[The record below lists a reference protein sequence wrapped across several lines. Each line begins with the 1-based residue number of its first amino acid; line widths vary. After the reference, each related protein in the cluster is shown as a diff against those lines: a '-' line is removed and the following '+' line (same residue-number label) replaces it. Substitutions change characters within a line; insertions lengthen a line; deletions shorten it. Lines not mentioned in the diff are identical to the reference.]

1 MVAFQLGRIYPS
13 FMKKVLVIG
22 TGSIAQK
29 HINILN
35 SLNYSVY
42 VYSETNDKFF
52 KNNLKIYRLVNLNKL
67 NNFDFTILANKTS
80 DHLKILKIL
89 INQGMHIYSEK
100 PIFYKKF
107 DYQKI
112 RDQIKKNKIVFHNG
126 YQLRNDSKIKYIQQK
141 LKKSKIKSFQ
151 VSVGHD
157 FHQWRKA
164 GVHKNSYFSDTKKGG
179 GVIFELVH
187 EINLINLL
195 FGKIKKIYT
204 IKSNSENFSCEDI
217 AVSAIETENKIVG
230 SLYQDMFSSIFFR
243 YIKIVT
249 NKCFFEIDMV
259 NNLII
264 ENNKIKKFKNIN
276 KQVDLLRK
284 NILLFKNRI
293 SKRDY
298 SLNDYDAALLDLDTC
313 IKMHNAK

>member
-1 MVAFQLGRIYPS
+1 
-13 FMKKVLVIG
+13 MKKVLVIG

-42 VYSETNDKFF
+42 VYSETNGKFF
-52 KNNLKIYRLVNLNKL
+52 KNNSKVYRLTNLDKL
-67 NNFDFTILANKTS
+67 NNFEFTILANKTS

-89 INQGMHIYSEK
+89 TNQNMHIYCEK
-100 PIFYKKF
+100 PIYYKKF
-107 DYQKI
+107 NYQEI
-112 RDQIKKNKIVFHNG
+112 RDKIKKNKIVFHNG
-126 YQLRNDSKIKYIQQK
+126 YQLRNDTKIRYIQQK
-141 LKKSKIKSFQ
+141 LKKLKIKSFQ

-157 FHQWRKA
+157 FNQWRKA

-195 FGKIKKIYT
+195 FGKIKKIST
-204 IKSNSENFSCEDI
+204 IKSNSKNFRCEDL
-217 AVSAIETENKIVG
+217 AVSIIETENKIVG
-230 SLYQDMFSSIFFR
+230 SLYQDMFSNVFFR
-243 YIKIVT
+243 NITIVT
-249 NKCFFEIDMV
+249 NKFFFKIDMA

-264 ENNKIKKFKNIN
+264 ENNKIKKFNDIN
-276 KQVDLLRK
+276 KQLDLLKR

-293 SKRDY
+293 NKKDY
-298 SLNDYDAALLDLDTC
+298 SLDDYNTALFDLNTC
-313 IKMHNAK
+313 FKMHNSK

>member
-1 MVAFQLGRIYPS
+1 
-13 FMKKVLVIG
+13 MKKVLVIG

-29 HINILN
+29 HIDILN

-42 VYSETNDKFF
+42 VYSKTNEKFF
-52 KNNLKIYRLVNLNKL
+52 KKNSKILRLANLNNL
-67 NNFDFTILANKTS
+67 NNFEFTILANKTS

-89 INQGMHIYSEK
+89 INQNMHIYCEK

-107 DYQKI
+107 NYQKI
-112 RDQIKKNKIVFHNG
+112 RDQIKKNKIIFHNG
-126 YQLRNDSKIKYIQQK
+126 YQLRNDTKIKYIQQK
-141 LKKSKIKSFQ
+141 LKKLKIKSFQ

-157 FHQWRKA
+157 FNQWRKA
-164 GVHKNSYFSDTKKGG
+164 GIHTNSYFSDTKKGG

-195 FGKIKKIYT
+195 FGKIKKIST
-204 IKSNSENFSCEDI
+204 IKSNSEKFNCEDV
-217 AVSAIETENKIVG
+217 AVSIIETKNKILG
-230 SLYQDMFSSIFFR
+230 SLYQDMLSNVLFR

-249 NKCFFEIDMV
+249 NKCFFKIDIA

-264 ENNKIKKFKNIN
+264 EDNKIKKFDNKNN
-276 KQVDLLRK
+276 QVDLLRK

-293 SKRDY
+293 NKKDY
-298 SLNDYDAALLDLDTC
+298 SLDDYNTAIFDLDTC
-313 IKMHNAK
+313 IKMHNSK

>member
-1 MVAFQLGRIYPS
+1 
-13 FMKKVLVIG
+13 MKKVLVIG

-29 HINILN
+29 HINVLN

-52 KNNLKIYRLVNLNKL
+52 KKNSKIYRLANLNKL
-67 NNFDFTILANKTS
+67 NNFEFTILANKTS

-89 INQGMHIYSEK
+89 TNQNMHIYCEK

-107 DYQKI
+107 NYQKI

-126 YQLRNDSKIKYIQQK
+126 YQLRNDKKIRYIQQK
-141 LKKSKIKSFQ
+141 LKNLKIKSFQ

-157 FHQWRKA
+157 FKQWRNA

-195 FGKIKKIYT
+195 FGKIKKIST
-204 IKSNSENFSCEDI
+204 IKSNSKNFRCEDV
-217 AVSAIETENKIVG
+217 AVSIIKTENKIVG
-230 SLYQDMFSSIFFR
+230 SLYQDMFSKFFFR
-243 YIKIVT
+243 YIAIVT
-249 NKCFFEIDMV
+249 NKSFFKIDMV
-259 NNLII
+259 KNLII
-264 ENNKIKKFKNIN
+264 ENNKIKKFKNAN

-293 SKRDY
+293 SKKDY
-298 SLNDYDAALLDLDTC
+298 SLNDYDTALLDLDTC
-313 IKMHNAK
+313 IKMHNTK